1 MNFATIQ
8 NFPANFLIFIIPHQ
22 DKFKIHFMSK
32 RELRKYL
39 KELTKVQLED
49 QIIDLY
55 ERFKPVKEYY
65 DFAFNPKE
73 NELIEQC
80 RFQISKEYY
89 PIGSRKA
96 KMRRSVAQKWIKK
109 LMLFDADASLLADV
123 MFFNIEIALSFSGEH
138 IIRQESFFTS
148 MYKSFDET
156 LRFVSEK
163 GILAEF
169 KGRIE
174 KIAGDTCDQ
183 KWPNSNAF
191 EDLADMYLE

>member
-1 MNFATIQ
+1 
-8 NFPANFLIFIIPHQ
+8 
-22 DKFKIHFMSK
+22 MSK

-39 KELTKVQLED
+39 KELTKVQLEE

-55 ERFKPVKEYY
+55 ERFKPIKEYY

-73 NELIEQC
+73 NELIELC

-89 PIGSRKA
+89 PVGSRKA

-109 LMLFDADASLLADV
+109 LMLLDADASLLADV
-123 MFFNIEIALSFSGEH
+123 MFFNIEIALTFSGEH

-174 KIAGDTCDQ
+174 KIAGDTWDQ
-183 KWPNSNAF
+183 KWPNRNAF
-191 EDLADMYLE
+191 EDLADMYLQ

>member
-1 MNFATIQ
+1 
-8 NFPANFLIFIIPHQ
+8 
-22 DKFKIHFMSK
+22 MSK
-32 RELRKYL
+32 RELKKYL
-39 KELTKVQLED
+39 KDLTKEQLEE

-55 ERFKPVKEYY
+55 DRFGNVKEYY
-65 DFAFNPKE
+65 DFAFNPNE
-73 NELIEQC
+73 NKLIEQC

-89 PIGSRKA
+89 PVGSRKA

-109 LMLFDADASLLADV
+109 LILLDAEASLLADV

-148 MYKSFDET
+148 MFKSFDEA
-156 LRFVSEK
+156 LRYVSEK
-163 GILAEF
+163 GILTEF

-174 KIAGDTCDQ
+174 KIAGDTVDQ

-191 EDLADMYLE
+191 DDIADMYLQV

>member
-1 MNFATIQ
+1 
-8 NFPANFLIFIIPHQ
+8 
-22 DKFKIHFMSK
+22 MSK

-39 KELTKVQLED
+39 KELTKEQLED

-123 MFFNIEIALSFSGEH
+123 MFFNIEIALTFSGEH
-138 IIRQESFFTS
+138 FIRQESFFTS

-174 KIAGDTCDQ
+174 KIAGDTWDQ
-183 KWPNSNAF
+183 KWPNRNAF
-191 EDLADMYLE
+191 EDLADMYLQ

>member
-1 MNFATIQ
+1 
-8 NFPANFLIFIIPHQ
+8 
-22 DKFKIHFMSK
+22 MSK

-39 KELTKVQLED
+39 KSITKEQLED
-49 QIIDLY
+49 QIVDLY
-55 ERFKPVKEYY
+55 ERFKQVKEYY
-65 DFAFNPKE
+65 DFAFNPNE

-109 LMLFDADASLLADV
+109 LTLLDADATLLADV
-123 MFFNIEIALSFSGEH
+123 MFFNIEIALTFSGEH

-148 MYKSFDET
+148 MYKSFDEA

-163 GILAEF
+163 GILTEF
-169 KGRIE
+169 RGRIE
-174 KIAGDTCDQ
+174 KIANDTWDQ
-183 KWPNSNAF
+183 QWPNRNAF
-191 EDLADMYLE
+191 EDISDMYLQ

>member
-1 MNFATIQ
+1 
-8 NFPANFLIFIIPHQ
+8 
-22 DKFKIHFMSK
+22 MSK

-39 KELTKVQLED
+39 KELTKVQLEE

-73 NELIEQC
+73 NELIELC

-89 PIGSRKA
+89 PVGSRKA

-123 MFFNIEIALSFSGEH
+123 MFFNIEIALTFSGEH
-138 IIRQESFFTS
+138 FIRQESFFTS

-174 KIAGDTCDQ
+174 KIAGDTWDQ
-183 KWPNSNAF
+183 KWPNRNAF
-191 EDLADMYLE
+191 GDLADMYLD

>member
-1 MNFATIQ
+1 
-8 NFPANFLIFIIPHQ
+8 
-22 DKFKIHFMSK
+22 MSK

-39 KELTKVQLED
+39 KELTKEQLED

-89 PIGSRKA
+89 PVGSRKA

-123 MFFNIEIALSFSGEH
+123 MFFNIEIALTFSGEH
-138 IIRQESFFTS
+138 FIRQESFFTS

-174 KIAGDTCDQ
+174 KIAGDTWDQ
-183 KWPNSNAF
+183 KWPNRNAF
-191 EDLADMYLE
+191 GDLADMYLQ

>member
-1 MNFATIQ
+1 
-8 NFPANFLIFIIPHQ
+8 
-22 DKFKIHFMSK
+22 MSK

-39 KELTKVQLED
+39 KDLTKEQLED
-49 QIIDLY
+49 QIVDLY
-55 ERFKPVKEYY
+55 ERFKQVKEYY
-65 DFAFNPKE
+65 DFAFNPNE

-109 LMLFDADASLLADV
+109 LTLLDADATLLADV
-123 MFFNIEIALSFSGEH
+123 MFFNIEIALTFSGEH

-148 MYKSFDET
+148 MYKSFDEA

-163 GILAEF
+163 GILTEF
-169 KGRIE
+169 RGRIE
-174 KIAGDTCDQ
+174 KIANDTWDQ
-183 KWPNSNAF
+183 QWPNRNAF
-191 EDLADMYLE
+191 EDISDMYLQ

>member
-1 MNFATIQ
+1 
-8 NFPANFLIFIIPHQ
+8 
-22 DKFKIHFMSK
+22 MSK
-32 RELRKYL
+32 RELKKYL
-39 KELTKVQLED
+39 KDLSKEQLED
-49 QIIDLY
+49 QLLDLY
-55 ERFKPVKEYY
+55 NRFKEVKEYY

-73 NELIEQC
+73 NELMEQC

-89 PIGSRKA
+89 PVNSRKA

-109 LMLFDADASLLADV
+109 LILLDADASLLADV
-123 MFFNIEIALSFSGEH
+123 MFFNIEIAQSFSGEH

-148 MYKSFDET
+148 LYKSFDES

-174 KIAGDTCDQ
+174 KIAGDAWDQ
-183 KWPNSNAF
+183 KWPNRNAF
-191 EDLADMYLE
+191 EEIADMYLQ